1 MINRIRTRLI
11 LIIISAIVF
20 SILSISLIIHYNL
33 SKTLDIYL
41 EQEQQNR
48 IVNILEIV
56 KRNYELEN
64 SWSVKSLENIKLSP
78 IIQGYDI
85 VIKDKNNNI
94 ILTNYIGNDG
104 LNNHM
109 QMMSRMKNMMNRKM
123 GEYKLENHEI
133 IVNDKLV
140 GKIEIGYLGPFM
152 ISNSE
157 IDLITGINSSILYA
171 ALFSISLAI
180 LIGMFFSSYF
190 TKPIMNITKAANNIR
205 EGKLEETVNTKTN
218 IIELRDLSD
227 SINHLAKSLNNAQIL
242 RKRLTSDI
250 AHELRTPL
258 TILKSHLEA
267 INDGIWEPT
276 KERLENFYNEVI
288 RLIKLVEEMKYL
300 NDIENHKLV
309 INNENVNLSKLI
321 FEVLEKFRYEF
332 ESKNININNNIK
344 EDIYIN
350 GDINKLNQIF
360 INLLSN
366 AVKFTNNS
374 GEVSVSLFKKE
385 DFIIIKIQDNGIG
398 ISSNDLPYIFERL
411 YRGDVSRNRKTGGS
425 GIGLTITK
433 TLIEAHNGNI
443 EVESEEGIGTKF
455 IIRFPEN
462 S

>member
-33 SKTLDIYL
+33 SKKLDIYL
-41 EQEQQNR
+41 EHEQQNR

-56 KRNYELEN
+56 KKNYELEN
-64 SWSVKSLENIKLSP
+64 SWSQKNIENIKLSP

-104 LNNHM
+104 LNSHM
-109 QMMSRMKNMMNRKM
+109 KMMSRMKNMMNRKM

-133 IVNDKLV
+133 IVNDNLV

-157 IDLITGINSSILYA
+157 IDLITGINSSIFYA

-205 EGKLEETVNTKTN
+205 EGKLEEIVDVETN
-218 IIELRDLSD
+218 IVELKDLSD

-276 KERLENFYNEVI
+276 KEILENFYIEVI

-309 INNENVNLSKLI
+309 ISNEKVNLSKLI
-321 FEVLEKFRYEF
+321 LEVIEKFKYEF
-332 ESKNININNNIK
+332 ESKNITINNNIK

-374 GEVSVSLFKKE
+374 GEVSTSLFKKE
-385 DFIIIKIQDNGIG
+385 DFIIVEIKDNGIG

-433 TLIEAHNGNI
+433 TLIEAHDGNI